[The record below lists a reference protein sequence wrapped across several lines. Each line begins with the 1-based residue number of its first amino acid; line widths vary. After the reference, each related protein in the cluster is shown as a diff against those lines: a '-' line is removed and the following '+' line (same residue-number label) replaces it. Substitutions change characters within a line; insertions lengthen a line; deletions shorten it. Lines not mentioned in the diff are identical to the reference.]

1 MRNARNELTKII
13 LSIRHGWGDVM
24 YKPGAVVG
32 HEIVGR
38 VTRVGSL
45 VKGFALGQRVG
56 FGAQAGS
63 CLSCSYCKAGW
74 ENMCDKEIPTYQ
86 GEWEDGS
93 VSQGGYADY
102 VCTPNMSYYPTG

>member
-1 MRNARNELTKII
+1 
-13 LSIRHGWGDVM
+13 M

-38 VTRVGSL
+38 VTRIGKG
-45 VKGFALGQRVG
+45 VKGFELGQRVG

-63 CLSCSYCKAGW
+63 CLSCDLCKSGW
-74 ENMCDKEIPTYQ
+74 ENLCEKEIPTYQ

-102 VCTPNMSYYPTG
+102 VRCSELLAYDLMLN